1 MRKKSIAIVSFFIF
15 IVIIVILVG
24 VYLNNKK
31 NKKEIS
37 DSKERGVKKQV
48 EQILE
53 TPKSWNDKGVFS
65 EYYNKAYGKLQT
77 LTIEEKVGQLLL
89 ARVPANNQIQDI
101 CDYKLGGYILFGK
114 DTENET
120 KESLKKKI
128 QSYQSASNIP
138 MIIATDE
145 EGGTVVRVSSNP
157 NLRKSKFL
165 SPGQLYNSGGLELIR
180 ETTLEMSQ
188 LLDEVGINTNLAP
201 VADVS
206 ENPNDFIYSRTLG
219 KNAETTAKYVKTVIQ
234 TSKDGNV
241 SYVLKHFPGYGNNK
255 DTHTGISIDNRTL
268 QEFEEKDFI
277 PFKEG
282 INEGAE
288 AILVSHNIITQIDKN
303 NPASLSPQIH
313 KILKE
318 NLGFTGVIITDD
330 LAMDAIKDYTTGS
343 PAVNAILAG
352 NDMLIITDYE
362 TGYKDIINAI
372 KNGKIKEEQIDKSV
386 LKILAWKYY
395 KGLIK

>member
-1 MRKKSIAIVSFFIF
+1 MGKKNIAIVSFFIF

-24 VYLNNKK
+24 VYVNNKK
-31 NKKEIS
+31 NKKETN
-37 DSKERGVKKQV
+37 DSKESGVKKQV
-48 EQILE
+48 EQIIE

-313 KILKE
+313 EILKE

-343 PAVNAILAG
+343 PAVNAVLAG

-372 KNGKIKEEQIDKSV
+372 KNEKIKEEQIDKSV

>member
-1 MRKKSIAIVSFFIF
+1 MSKKNIAIVSFFIF

-24 VYLNNKK
+24 VYVNNKK
-31 NKKEIS
+31 NKKETN
-37 DSKERGVKKQV
+37 DSKESGVKKQV

-101 CDYKLGGYILFGK
+101 CDYKLGGYILFGR

-165 SPGQLYNSGGLELIR
+165 SPGQLYNSGGFDLIR
-180 ETTLEMSQ
+180 ETTLEMSK

-268 QEFEEKDFI
+268 QEFEAKDFI